1 MKYLMMDLYYMNL
14 DMKQK
19 YKADS
24 RLLNYVRIWNGESL

>member
-24 RLLNYVRIWNGESL
+24 RLLSYVRIWNCEGL